1 MTQTHPATGDDHARR
16 PPRRRAITLALLAA
30 VAVGVYAID
39 QAVKALVVATMT
51 EGQVI
56 EALGPVLQWHFVRN
70 AGAAFSLAAG
80 QTWIFTGFAIV
91 VIVAIGVFARRIR
104 SLAWTA
110 VFGMVLG
117 GVLGNLTD
125 RLFREPGFGV
135 GHVVDMISTPWL
147 MPAIYNVADMGI
159 VFGMVLFVWLTI
171 RDVRLDGT
179 RGKPDRGD
187 VGRRDDAAGPAGER
201 EAHAPAAEER
211 A

>member
-1 MTQTHPATGDDHARR
+1 M
-16 PPRRRAITLALLAA
+16 
-30 VAVGVYAID
+30 VYGID
-39 QAVKALVVATMT
+39 QAVKALVESTMT

-56 EALGPVLQWHFVRN
+56 EVLGPVLQWHFVRN
-70 AGAAFSLAAG
+70 PGAAFSIASG
-80 QTWIFTGFAIV
+80 QTWIFTGFAVLV
-91 VIVAIGVFARRIR
+91 VIVIGVLSRRIR
-104 SLAWTA
+104 SLAWGC

-171 RDVRLDGT
+171 RDVRLDGS

-187 VGRRDDAAGPAGER
+187 IGRRDDAAASGAPASEGAASDAAPDAPAAGER
-201 EAHAPAAEER
+201 A
-211 A
+211 